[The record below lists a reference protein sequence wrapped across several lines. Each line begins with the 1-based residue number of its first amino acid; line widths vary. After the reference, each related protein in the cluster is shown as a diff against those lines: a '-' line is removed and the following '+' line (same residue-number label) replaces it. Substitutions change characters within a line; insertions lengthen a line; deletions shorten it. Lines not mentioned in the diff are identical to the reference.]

1 MKEEIQHVES
11 YLKIMKL
18 RYRKKMDYT
27 INVEKDLM
35 NNVALKLS
43 LQPIVENAIFHGLE
57 TKTGKGHVVIRI
69 ENTSTLLMIT
79 VMDDG
84 TGMDEEELEKLR
96 THLKE
101 KQHVIGKNE
110 YGTQR
115 NSGIALLNVNERIK
129 LHYGDEYGLQISS
142 SRLVGTEVEFIL
154 PVKSPVYK

>member
-1 MKEEIQHVES
+1 MEILLDGTSLYPEEYEIP
-11 YLKIMKL
+11 KL
-18 RYRKKMDYT
+18 
-27 INVEKDLM
+27 I
-35 NNVALKLS
+35 

-110 YGTQR
+110 YGAQK